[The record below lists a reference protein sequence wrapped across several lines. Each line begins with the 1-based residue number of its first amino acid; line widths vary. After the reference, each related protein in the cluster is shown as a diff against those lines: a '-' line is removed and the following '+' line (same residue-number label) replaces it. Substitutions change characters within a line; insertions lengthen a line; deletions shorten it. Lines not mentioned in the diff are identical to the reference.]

1 MDAIVAAVF
10 FYALAV
16 FVLYWV
22 IRLAVLHAIETADK
36 HRRGGA

>member
-1 MDAIVAAVF
+1 MEATFAAVF
-10 FYALAV
+10 FYALSI

-22 IRLAVLHAIETADK
+22 IRLAVLHAIQAADK

>member
-1 MDAIVAAVF
+1 MEATLAAVL
-10 FYALAV
+10 FYALSI

-22 IRLAVLHAIETADK
+22 IRLAVLHAIQAADK